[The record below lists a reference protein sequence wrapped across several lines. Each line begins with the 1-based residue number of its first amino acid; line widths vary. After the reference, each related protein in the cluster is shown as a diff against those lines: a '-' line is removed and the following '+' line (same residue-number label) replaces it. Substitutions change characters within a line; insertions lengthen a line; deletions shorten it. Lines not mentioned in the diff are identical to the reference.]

1 MMICDKFF
9 IFTANTKYF
18 YKIMSDKIRYH
29 VAAGSYRVDTMKPM
43 LLEAYLGTCVGV
55 ALHDPVAGVGGLIH
69 LLLPEPISIEGA
81 SEPEKYASTGLPLFI
96 QAIYDAG
103 ASPENIRASIA
114 GGALV
119 GPIDDSD
126 LELDIGGRTTE
137 RVMQFIAEKNIQVEQ
152 LETGGFFTC
161 HLILDLNTGKCRI
174 EPAGFDKLS
183 ANADI
188 IIPEPDQISRSLKDL
203 RPIPQVALKIL
214 RIINE
219 ELYEIQNLTEEIRK
233 DQVISART
241 LQLCNSVMFAS
252 RKKIESLDHALVMLG
267 QHLLLKFVIS
277 ASLNSYFNQTSKG
290 YSLCKGGLY
299 HHAVGTAVIAEK
311 LANLTGKAQPAMA
324 YTAGLLHDIGK
335 VVLDQFIN
343 SGFPLFYRELN
354 EEGKNFSEVEKQVLG
369 TDHTEVG
376 ADLAL
381 SWSFP
386 ESLIETIRFHHYP
399 ENAIQHK
406 ELVHIVYLAD
416 LLMSR
421 FHTGLELE
429 RLNTEPLAARMQTIG
444 LSISEF
450 PKLVDHIP
458 VQVLESSPELA
469 LMASEGLRDERI

>member
-1 MMICDKFF
+1 MPEI
-9 IFTANTKYF
+9 T
-18 YKIMSDKIRYH
+18 RYH
-29 VAAGSYRVDTMKPM
+29 VASGSYRIDNQKPM
-43 LLEAYLGTCVGV
+43 ILEAYLGTCVGV
-55 ALHDPVAGVGGLIH
+55 AVYDPAAGIGGLVH
-69 LLLPEPISIEGA
+69 LLLPEPTSNA
-81 SEPEKYASTGLPLFI
+81 VVSHPEKYASTGFPAFLRAL
-96 QAIYDAG
+96 YEAG
-103 ASPENIRASIA
+103 ASAENMKATVA

-126 LELDIGGRTTE
+126 LKLDIGGRTTE
-137 RVMQFIAEKNIQVEQ
+137 RVMQLIAAENIQVNQ

-161 HLILDLNTGKCRI
+161 RLLLDMNTWQCHI

-183 ANADI
+183 ADADI
-188 IIPEPDQISRSLKDL
+188 KIPEPDEIKRSIAELQ
-203 RPIPQVALKIL
+203 PIPQVALKIL

-219 ELYEIQNLTEEIRK
+219 ANYEIKNVTEEIRK

-252 RKKIESLDHALVMLG
+252 RKKIDSLDHALVMLG

-277 ASLNSYFNQTSKG
+277 AALNRFFNQSGQG
-290 YSLCKGGLY
+290 YSLCKGGIY
-299 HHAVGTAVIAEK
+299 HHAVGTALLAEK
-311 LANLTGKAQPAMA
+311 LAELTDKAEPSMA

-369 TDHTEVG
+369 TDHTDVG

-381 SWSFP
+381 NWSFP
-386 ESLIETIRFHHYP
+386 ESLVETIKYHHVP
-399 ENAIQHK
+399 ENALKHY

-429 RLNTEPLAARMQTIG
+429 RLETEALAARLDAIG
-444 LSISEF
+444 FSISKFSE
-450 PKLVDHIP
+450 LVDHIP
-458 VQVLESSPELA
+458 MKVLETSPEAA
-469 LMASEGLRDERI
+469 LMG

>member
-1 MMICDKFF
+1 MPD
-9 IFTANTKYF
+9 NN
-18 YKIMSDKIRYH
+18 RYH
-29 VAAGSYRVDTMKPM
+29 VAAGSYFVDSQKPTV
-43 LLEAYLGTCVGV
+43 LEAYLGTCVGA
-55 ALHDPVAGVGGLIH
+55 ALYDPVAGVGGMIH
-69 LLLPEPISIEGA
+69 LLLPEPLRIE
-81 SEPEKYASTGLPLFI
+81 ETFQPEKYASTGFPLFL
-96 QAIYDAG
+96 QALTGAG
-103 ASPENIRASIA
+103 ATTENMKACIA

-119 GPIDDSD
+119 GPLDDSD
-126 LELDIGGRTTE
+126 LELDIGGRTAE
-137 RVMQFIAEKNIQVEQ
+137 RVMQFIGAEGIRVDK

-161 HLILDLNTGKCRI
+161 SLTLDMRTWECRI
-174 EPAGFDKLS
+174 EPAGFDRLAASDDIKIPKPNEISQS
-183 ANADI
+183 A
-188 IIPEPDQISRSLKDL
+188 KDL
-203 RPIPQVALKIL
+203 KPIPQIALKVL

-219 ELYEIQNLTEEIRK
+219 AHYEIKDLTEEIRK

-252 RKKIESLDHALVMLG
+252 RQKIESLEHALVMLG

-277 ASLNSYFNQTSKG
+277 ASLNNFFHQAGMG
-290 YSLCKGGLY
+290 YSLCKGGIY

-311 LANLTGKAQPAMA
+311 LADLTGKVDPSSA

-343 SGFPLFYRELN
+343 SGFPLFYRQLN

-376 ADLAL
+376 ASLATN
-381 SWSFP
+381 WSFP
-386 ESLIETIRFHHYP
+386 ESLIETIRHHHNP
-399 ENAIQHK
+399 ESARGHN

-429 RLNTEPLAARMQTIG
+429 RLNTNTLAARLDSIG

-450 PKLVDHIP
+450 PALVDHIP
-458 VQVLESSPELA
+458 LKALESSPEFA
-469 LMASEGLRDERI
+469 LMGN